1 MAWKRGACAGAT
13 GRKSP
18 WSSLP
23 LPEGASEFVP
33 HYAVAVAVDGRFSIG
48 CGTIALVLG
57 GEGRHKGR
65 VRIQIDG
72 GVPVPIGEVDQIA
85 GIQGT
90 LEGWGL
96 GTWVMAFHPHPGA
109 FVFVQGMR
117 WMVRFVQDPMFPT
130 VQGFGESWSVLVPL
144 NAAPSVANPKRQCY
158 KVRVNARGA
167 GGEFVVAQEGFPFVR
182 VSFPEQVPALVGE
195 LVGRRFWLGFQF
207 LQVLRE
213 RDSPAV
219 FRQSVGT

>member
-85 GIQGT
+85 GIHCD
-90 LEGWGL
+90 GL
-96 GTWVMAFHPHPGA
+96 SDGA
-109 FVFVQGMR
+109 KNYR
-117 WMVRFVQDPMFPT
+117 AVRRL
-130 VQGFGESWSVLVPL
+130 GHRCES
-144 NAAPSVANPKRQCY
+144 K
-158 KVRVNARGA
+158 K
-167 GGEFVVAQEGFPFVR
+167 
-182 VSFPEQVPALVGE
+182 
-195 LVGRRFWLGFQF
+195 
-207 LQVLRE
+207 RE
-213 RDSPAV
+213 RTRAPERD
-219 FRQSVGT
+219 